1 MDNDLVAVGV
11 RGGVKQAIHLHD
23 NGSHTWLTSIAPTS
37 GDTHLGEGMGSHLIG
52 ENLVFDAVT
61 TGNEQLWTTNLANG
75 ITLQLSGVMQSPASR
90 RGQHRRTTAV

>member
-1 MDNDLVAVGV
+1 M
-11 RGGVKQAIHLHD
+11 KQVIHLHD

-37 GDTHLGEGMGSHLIG
+37 GDTHLGEGMGLHLIG

-61 TGNEQLWTTNLANG
+61 TGNKHG
-75 ITLQLSGVMQSPASR
+75 SGPPISQRHHASVERRHAVTRRASR